1 MVASTCRYAVK
12 TSGRGTTETTLTPAG
27 DRHNTAG
34 RVTDVTLPVQAIV
47 TGRLVDKL
55 DINVSSDENT
65 SNLTFELIDK
75 RRIEPG
81 QPWMPRLG

>member
-1 MVASTCRYAVK
+1 M
-12 TSGRGTTETTLTPAG
+12 
-27 DRHNTAG
+27 
-34 RVTDVTLPVQAIV
+34 TLPVQAIV

>member
-1 MVASTCRYAVK
+1 MT
-12 TSGRGTTETTLTPAG
+12 GTALRAG
-27 DRHNTAG
+27 SRTWA
-34 RVTDVTLPVQAIV
+34 LPVQAIV

-65 SNLTFELIDK
+65 SNLTLELIDK

-81 QPWMPRLG
+81 QPWMPRLD